1 MNCPVRSRGPPSDE
15 ETIFE
20 TAFELS
26 ITLVGHMLLGGK
38 GLEQR
43 KERAVLSN
51 CVLRRELCFRV
62 LLFVAL
68 SHSRV
73 LETSS

>member
-1 MNCPVRSRGPPSDE
+1 
-15 ETIFE
+15 
-20 TAFELS
+20 
-26 ITLVGHMLLGGK
+26 MLLGGK